1 MAAAAAA
8 ETVRNKKKGKRHPQR
23 KEEREKTGEQE
34 TNLDVRRWKEERK
47 EGRKALAL
55 GDSQSVCFSCF

>member
-1 MAAAAAA
+1 MAAAAS
-8 ETVRNKKKGKRHPQR
+8 ETVRNKKREETPSEKRR
-23 KEEREKTGEQE
+23 EREKTGEQE